1 MKVKDIMN
9 KPAVTVG
16 PKDDVRSAAAL
27 MNQYDIGAVA
37 VTDEHGGV
45 AGIITDRDIA
55 IRCAVSATAPADTY
69 AEKIMSKGIISVSPE
84 NSLTEASRLMAKHK
98 VRRLP
103 VCDNGRLVG
112 MISLGDI
119 SRTSDMFPQASA
131 AFCDISRSDSDE
143 D

>member
-69 AEKIMSKGIISVSPE
+69 AEKIMSKGIISVVRKTLSRKHPGLWQ
-84 NSLTEASRLMAKHK
+84 NIRSADFRYATTE
-98 VRRLP
+98 
-103 VCDNGRLVG
+103 DWW
-112 MISLGDI
+112 
-119 SRTSDMFPQASA
+119 
-131 AFCDISRSDSDE
+131 E
-143 D
+143 